1 MKISL
6 QRALVALV
14 GGAVLLALV
23 PAGVALDRR
32 LVAELERKARED
44 LAMAP
49 KVLADRNTTR
59 ADALMMH
66 AKDLAG
72 TPELAS
78 ALEEPDVARA
88 AAIARTAAPEGE
100 AAVLLDGTGRPVVG
114 PSPPAELVEAT
125 RRGEMPVRFHRVEDR
140 LFSLSLAPVTVDGA
154 WIGAAGVAVPID
166 RTYAGTLA
174 GLTRSEVALLDAD
187 GAVVASTAGSDLDP
201 VLSDSVARWS
211 AAEGVHTLAL
221 SDGTR
226 YWAAVAPLDQAG
238 WVAFLRDAER
248 ELSVLPALRRGGLL
262 AALVALG
269 AALLLG
275 SLLAA
280 GVARPVRAL
289 SDASRRLAQGEFGVE
304 VPGSAL
310 LEVDRMSRA
319 FRDMRDSLADKLRA
333 LTDANRELE
342 ERQDRLQSLQAELVQ
357 RDRLAATGRLVTELA
372 HEIRNPVASV
382 RNCLEILH
390 RRLEGE
396 PDLREYSDMAIE
408 ELLRMHRLAE
418 QMLEMNRPMD
428 PEADTCDP
436 LEVARR
442 VAAMASAASD
452 DDAVE
457 IGVAGPEGLEV
468 DMGPDAL
475 KQVLLNLVENAR
487 EAMAPPRS
495 GSSDAR
501 EPAASGSRPTRRID
515 IRLSGPEDVPD
526 GDRGSR
532 VTVDV
537 LDEGPGI
544 DPSIRSKIFDAF
556 FTTKDAVHGVGL
568 GLFVAEGLVRRHGG
582 RLVAAAG
589 DGGGARLR
597 ITLPGRRTGREPSG
611 QGVRG

>member
-1 MKISL
+1 MGTMKISL
-6 QRALVALV
+6 QRALVVLV

-49 KVLADRNTTR
+49 KVLADRNATR

-72 TPELAS
+72 TGSVATAMEAGELSRAAS
-78 ALEEPDVARA
+78 AAR
-88 AAIARTAAPEGE
+88 RGAPEGE
-100 AAVLLDGTGRPVVG
+100 TAVLVDRTGRTVAGPV
-114 PSPPAELVEAT
+114 PPPELIEAT
-125 RRGEMPVRFHRVEDR
+125 RRGEMPVRFLGVQGR
-140 LFSLSLAPVTVDGA
+140 LFSISVAPVTSGGA

-166 RTYAGTLA
+166 RPYAGTLA
-174 GLTRSEVALLDAD
+174 GLTRSEVAILDAE
-187 GAVVASTAGSDLDP
+187 GVVVASTARSDLDP
-201 VLSDSVARWS
+201 VLSDSVEAWTAS
-211 AAEGVHTLAL
+211 GSVHSVTLP
-221 SDGTR
+221 DGSR
-226 YWAAVAPLDQAG
+226 YWAAVAPLDRAAS
-238 WVAFLRDAER
+238 VAFLRDAGR

-275 SLLAA
+275 TLLAA

-289 SDASRRLAQGEFGVE
+289 SEASRRLAKGEFGVA

-310 LEVDRMSRA
+310 REVDRMSQA
-319 FRDMRDSLADKLRA
+319 FREMRDSLADKIRA

-342 ERQDRLQSLQAELVQ
+342 DRQERLQALQAELVQ

-396 PDLREYSDMAIE
+396 PDLREYSEMAIE

-428 PEADTCDP
+428 PDAETCDP
-436 LEVARR
+436 REVADR
-442 VAAMASAASD
+442 VAAMASAASNGGN
-452 DDAVE
+452 VE
-457 IGVAGPEGLEV
+457 IEVVGPEGLEV

-487 EAMAPPRS
+487 EAMAAQSPAGPGDTYDGEAPS
-495 GSSDAR
+495 AR
-501 EPAASGSRPTRRID
+501 KIEVGV
-515 IRLSGPEDVPD
+515 SGPVEASD
-526 GDRGSR
+526 GDAGGW
-532 VTVDV
+532 VTIEV

-544 DPSIRSKIFDAF
+544 DPDIRSRIFDAF

-582 RLVAAAG
+582 RIVAA
-589 DGGGARLR
+589 DREDGARLR
-597 ITLPGRRTGREPSG
+597 ITLPGRRTD
-611 QGVRG
+611 RGPRGEVGA